1 MAQQNPLQLL
11 SDSYSTTAARV
22 LDIGNILQI
31 QQADEHLNLL
41 RQIHESLQAIQNDV
55 QAIQNDVQAIQN
67 DVRTLNEGNEAIQES
82 IEDISINLEDI
93 RITSEEQWLAFEIR
107 QRNSATRA
115 RNAAT
120 LRLEPRTQL
129 RPLQDVRTR
138 NQIPHMPR
146 THRRVSRLSAAE
158 ADRILAALGIQLE
171 PEASLAM
178 KREAIRQEMV

>member
-11 SDSYSTTAARV
+11 SDSYSTTPARV

-41 RQIHESLQAIQNDV
+41 RQIHESL

-146 THRRVSRLSAAE
+146 THRGVSRLSAAE